1 MVIKQRQNLKP
12 TMKPIRDLSKI
23 NFALIALAVALAGVI
38 FLTGCASTGDG
49 AADHSTH
56 QGSCH

>member
-1 MVIKQRQNLKP
+1 
-12 TMKPIRDLSKI
+12 MKPIRDLSKI